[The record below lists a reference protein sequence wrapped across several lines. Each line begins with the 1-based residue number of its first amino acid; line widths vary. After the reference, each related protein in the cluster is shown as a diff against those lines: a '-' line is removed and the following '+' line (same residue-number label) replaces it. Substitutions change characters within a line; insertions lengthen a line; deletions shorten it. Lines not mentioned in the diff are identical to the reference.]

1 MIKSMTGFGKEIVDA
16 NGKSI
21 NIEIRS
27 LNNKQLDLNIRIP
40 SLLKEK
46 EYELRTIVAKQAERG
61 KVDVLIYIEHGEV
74 SSEVNINKELVKTYY
89 NELLE
94 LQKLTG
100 DKDQSLL
107 PMVLKMPDVMK
118 VERSELNDDEFLI
131 IKSAL
136 EKALQKFNDFRNDEG
151 HTLCNDLLQ
160 RISIINDLLIQTE
173 GLDLQ
178 RKTKLRE
185 RIKKNVLEFVE
196 EQKIDQNRFEQELI
210 YYFEKVDITEEKTR
224 LKTHLDYFTK
234 TINEEQN
241 QGRKLG
247 FITQEIGR
255 EINTIGS
262 KANDADMQ
270 KLVVQMKDEL
280 EKIKEQS
287 LNIL

>member
-1 MIKSMTGFGKEIVDA
+1 MIKSMTGFGKETVEA
-16 NGKSI
+16 NGKNI
-21 NIEIRS
+21 TIEIKS
-27 LNNKQLDLNIRIP
+27 LNSKQLDLNVRVP

-46 EYELRTIVAKQAERG
+46 EYELRTIVTKQVERG
-61 KVDVLIYIEHGEV
+61 KVDVLIYIEQGETF
-74 SSEVNINKELVKTYY
+74 SEVNINKELVKTYY
-89 NELLE
+89 KELFE
-94 LQKLTG
+94 LQQLTG
-100 DKDQSLL
+100 DNEQSLL

-118 VERSELNDDEFLI
+118 VERSELKEDEFII
-131 IKSAL
+131 IKTTL
-136 EKALQKFNDFRNDEG
+136 EKAIIKFNNFRDAEG
-151 HTLCNDLLQ
+151 NTLCNDLLQ
-160 RISIINDLLIQTE
+160 RISIINDLLLKTE
-173 GLDLQ
+173 ELDKQ
-178 RKTKLRE
+178 RKIKLRE

-196 EQKIDQNRFEQELI
+196 LQKVDENRFEQELI
-210 YYFEKVDITEEKTR
+210 YYFEKIDITEEKIR

-234 TINEEQN
+234 TIEVEQN

-262 KANDADMQ
+262 KANDADIQ

>member
-1 MIKSMTGFGKEIVDA
+1 MIKSMTGFGKETVEA
-16 NGKSI
+16 NGKNI
-21 NIEIRS
+21 TIEIKS
-27 LNNKQLDLNIRIP
+27 LNSKQLDLNVRVP

-46 EYELRTIVAKQAERG
+46 EYELRTIVTKQVERG
-61 KVDVLIYIEHGEV
+61 KVDVLIYIEQGET

-89 NELLE
+89 KELFE
-94 LQKLTG
+94 LQQITG
-100 DKDQSLL
+100 DKEQSLL

-118 VERSELNDDEFLI
+118 VERSELKDDEFLI
-131 IKSAL
+131 IKTTL
-136 EKALQKFNDFRNDEG
+136 EKAIIKFNDFRDAEG
-151 HTLCNDLLQ
+151 NTLCNDLLQ

-173 GLDLQ
+173 VLDKQ
-178 RKTKLRE
+178 RKIKLRE

-196 EQKIDQNRFEQELI
+196 EQKVDENRFEQELI
-210 YYFEKVDITEEKTR
+210 YYFEKIDITEEKIR

-234 TINEEQN
+234 TIEVEQN

-262 KANDADMQ
+262 KANDADIQ